1 MESEGSAKILALYV
15 LEESQSSG
23 TTSCG
28 FLSSLKPQI
37 YNLNKLGS
45 VGSKI
50 AEPSGLSITN
60 RHFSSAPL
68 RNTQVATASLENG
81 CAFSSLSLSTQLE
94 VTRPMSPDCI
104 MCVFYLTSAR
114 ESLSR

>member
-37 YNLNKLGS
+37 YNLNKLGIC
-45 VGSKI
+45 GLQDRR
-50 AEPSGLSITN
+50 AERIVDYQSPLFIGAFTKYASCN
-60 RHFSSAPL
+60 RFS
-68 RNTQVATASLENG
+68 
-81 CAFSSLSLSTQLE
+81 
-94 VTRPMSPDCI
+94 
-104 MCVFYLTSAR
+104 
-114 ESLSR
+114 